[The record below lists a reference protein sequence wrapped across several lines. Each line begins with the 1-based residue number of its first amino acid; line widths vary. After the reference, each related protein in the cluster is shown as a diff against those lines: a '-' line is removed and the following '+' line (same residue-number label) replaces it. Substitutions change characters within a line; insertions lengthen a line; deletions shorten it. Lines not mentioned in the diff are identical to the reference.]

1 MLFTCYFFFFWEMSA
16 AADASAG
23 GDHRPVGDGTAADDR
38 SATASAQP
46 QLQAAATPGTG
57 HSAQAASS
65 SSTSGTAPAPDSTAA
80 ADGGDGT
87 LDNTGVVA
95 VIPPVDEQVS
105 WREQPCETCLR
116 PFETVPSQ
124 RLLVAAGRN
133 QDGAIIVHE
142 YVRCKTGEASKK
154 RLPAGTQ
161 FRELQDARVTEKGR
175 VVYGKSEVLDRR
187 PRDDELMIAIADL
200 KAGHTAPQPVWSQH
214 PQTTTEAEDAK
225 ARRGQQA
232 LRLTPLSDPAALPM
246 MPPGTRLLAFVS
258 LDHSWDRSATWMV
271 GETSWLFS
279 LATFARSG
287 SGTSSASLPR
297 CGGKRRS

>member
-1 MLFTCYFFFFWEMSA
+1 MEQQQSIAQQPTPPSP
-16 AADASAG
+16 SS
-23 GDHRPVGDGTAADDR
+23 RP
-38 SATASAQP
+38 Q
-46 QLQAAATPGTG
+46 QLAPGTG
-57 HSAQAASS
+57 QLGPGCKLGQHQRGSS
-65 SSTSGTAPAPDSTAA
+65 SSRLPPQQQMAEYGTP
-80 ADGGDGT
+80 
-87 LDNTGVVA
+87 DNTGVVA
-95 VIPPVDEQVS
+95 VVPPVDEQVS

-161 FRELQDARVTEKGR
+161 FRELQDARVTEQGR
-175 VVYGKSEVLDRR
+175 VVYGKSDVLDRR

-214 PQTTTEAEDAK
+214 PHTTKEAEDAK

-258 LDHSWDRSATWMV
+258 LDHSWDRSAT
-271 GETSWLFS
+271 
-279 LATFARSG
+279 
-287 SGTSSASLPR
+287 
-297 CGGKRRS
+297 